1 MSGCLSGRARGDV
14 EGTCPGWAEGAVW
27 NSHSLPASCSFPWLY
42 LMVGKGGSEGFPL
55 CERLHP
61 RSTLGRLMG
70 NSPRTLPFHKTS
82 VPISPKAKQSFGN
95 ALLGHGDEGS
105 EGLGMWKLG
114 AHHSHTMTLAK
125 PQCFQDG
132 NASKNIQDFI
142 FLACGSPWPGGRAF
156 GEAVAQ
162 QRADRGPFLPML
174 VLLECNAARF
184 SVLNTLYFYPDA
196 IIHPKVAGRVAGGA
210 GCCLEMRGGCSQPSC
225 FLSQVCDFPQ
235 HHFAAVI
242 HAPGLPPS
250 PLPMFPIS

>member
-1 MSGCLSGRARGDV
+1 MCSWCRDVGMQGLRVWGCGSWAPTTPYHEFGKSLSVFRM
-14 EGTCPGWAEGAVW
+14 AV
-27 NSHSLPASCSFPWLY
+27 H
-42 LMVGKGGSEGFPL
+42 
-55 CERLHP
+55 
-61 RSTLGRLMG
+61 
-70 NSPRTLPFHKTS
+70 
-82 VPISPKAKQSFGN
+82 Q
-95 ALLGHGDEGS
+95 
-105 EGLGMWKLG
+105 
-114 AHHSHTMTLAK
+114 
-125 PQCFQDG
+125 
-132 NASKNIQDFI
+132 KNIRDFI
-142 FLACGSPWPGGRAF
+142 FFGCGSPWPGGKAF

-162 QRADRGPFLPML
+162 QGTDRDLILPVL
-174 VLLECNAARF
+174 VLLERNAARF